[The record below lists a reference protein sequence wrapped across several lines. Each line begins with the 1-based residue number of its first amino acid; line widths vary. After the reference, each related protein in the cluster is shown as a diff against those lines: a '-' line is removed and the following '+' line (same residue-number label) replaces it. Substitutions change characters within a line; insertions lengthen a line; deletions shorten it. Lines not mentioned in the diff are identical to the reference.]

1 MKMSKVDYEKVTN
14 AFESQKEII
23 ASHYEAIKKSDNYNN
38 LGVLIVR
45 VAWDACRHALGTKFI
60 LDQYEKGLNDSH
72 VQTAI
77 VKALKKIMT
86 GEVK

>member
-1 MKMSKVDYEKVTN
+1 MKMSKVDYEKVIN

-23 ASHYEAIKKSDNYNN
+23 ASHYEAIKNSGNYNN
-38 LGVLIVR
+38 LDVR

-60 LDQYEKGLNDSH
+60 LNQYEKGLNDSH

>member
-1 MKMSKVDYEKVTN
+1 MKMSKVDYEKVVN
-14 AFESQKEII
+14 AFEEKKEII
-23 ASHYEAIKKSDNYNN
+23 IEHYEAVKKSGKYN
-38 LGVLIVR
+38 VLIAR
-45 VAWDACRHALGTKFI
+45 VAWDACRYALGTKFV

-86 GEVK
+86 GDVK